1 MQKLFC
7 YDLNIFMLS
16 IIITKYIFRF
26 IKKVGLN
33 LEIPGGTRIIDA
45 TGKLV
50 IPGKIFVFKI

>member
-1 MQKLFC
+1 MYQNFVVNKDLVKMETFFLF
-7 YDLNIFMLS
+7 
-16 IIITKYIFRF
+16 FRF

-50 IPGKIFVFKI
+50 IPGEH

>member
-1 MQKLFC
+1 MMLQKKL
-7 YDLNIFMLS
+7 
-16 IIITKYIFRF
+16 IFRF

-50 IPGKIFVFKI
+50 IPGKTFIFIQLE